1 MMLPLA
7 GAVCPFLFTQNKFTK
22 VEIVNHRKYN
32 IEERSTGR
40 RRKRKMGFDFS
51 TLNDS
56 QMEAVTHTEG
66 PLLILAG
73 AGTGKTHT
81 LNARVSYL
89 IEKKGVSPESI
100 LLLTFTNDAAGE
112 MKERIGNDDV
122 MACTFHSFCVRM
134 LRQYGDHIG
143 MSRGFTV
150 ISDDDAADAMRFA
163 RGTLGPS
170 KVDKKKFPTDARLVS
185 ILSAMRNRHIPLSEA
200 LKRGEGQF
208 EKEISVI
215 FQAYTIFKMKNV
227 MLDFDDLLDTMD
239 ELLSRDEK
247 LRMRLDE
254 RFRYVMVDEYQDT
267 NVTQASIVMKLCR
280 DYPNLCV
287 VGDDMQ
293 SIYKFRGAD
302 ISNILEFP
310 KRVQGCHVVKL
321 ERNYRSTEEI
331 LELAN
336 NISDDSAKANSTYRK
351 SLYSGGNGFIPH
363 VIGCASQEGECREA
377 ADIMRKAYE
386 SGMTGAVLARTR
398 KEIETLEPYIKASGI
413 PYRKTIGLALMDRT
427 CVRNYLCMFRIAV
440 NPDDILAQMRMF
452 VMIPG
457 IGDKKAEKLATGG
470 MRTPPEEHA
479 YIMRQA
485 ERMRHDAPSAAA
497 VAFETYVTLFR
508 SKNKTEDIPESERR
522 ILQTLVGMYGGQMDE
537 YLDMMTTSGTEDS
550 EDAVIVLSTIH
561 RAKGL
566 EYDAVVVLNCRDRL
580 FPMNAKDPE
589 EMRLYYVAV
598 TRARKFLYMLYP
610 MFDERTGGRRGRRL
624 YWSTLLDSSVD
635 DMCVRDMFER

>member
-1 MMLPLA
+1 
-7 GAVCPFLFTQNKFTK
+7 
-22 VEIVNHRKYN
+22 
-32 IEERSTGR
+32 
-40 RRKRKMGFDFS
+40 MGFDFS

-89 IEKKGVSPESI
+89 IEKKGVSPKNI
-100 LLLTFTNDAAGE
+100 LLLTFTNDAARE

-143 MSRGFTV
+143 MGKGFTV
-150 ISDDDAADAMRFA
+150 ISDDDAVDAMRFA

-170 KVDKKKFPTDARLVS
+170 GTNRKNFPTDARLVS
-185 ILSAMRNRHIPLSEA
+185 IFSAMRNRHVPLSKA
-200 LKRGEGQF
+200 LKRGEGAF
-208 EKEISVI
+208 EKEIAVI
-215 FQAYTIFKMKNV
+215 FQAYTIFKMKNG

-247 LRMRLDE
+247 LRTKLDE
-254 RFRYVMVDEYQDT
+254 RFTYVMVDEYQDT
-267 NVTQASIVMKLCR
+267 NMTQASIVMKLSKTH
-280 DYPNLCV
+280 PNLCV

-302 ISNILEFP
+302 ISNIIEFP
-310 KRVQGCHVVKL
+310 KRVEGCHVVKL

-331 LELAN
+331 LDLAN
-336 NISDDSAKANSTYRK
+336 NISEDSAKANSTYRK

-363 VIGCASQEGECREA
+363 VIGCPSQADEYMEA
-377 ADIMRKAYE
+377 ADLMRKAYE
-386 SGMTGAVLARTR
+386 GGMTGAVLARTR
-398 KEIETLEPYIKASGI
+398 KEIETLEPYVKASGI
-413 PYRKTIGLALMDRT
+413 PYRKTIGLALMERT
-427 CVRNYLCMFRIAV
+427 CVKNYLCMFRIAV
-440 NPDDILAQMRMF
+440 NPDDILAMMRLF

-470 MRTPPEEHA
+470 MKTPPDEYA
-479 YIMRQA
+479 YILRQA
-485 ERMRHDAPSAAA
+485 ERMKLDAPSAAA

-508 SKNKTEDIPESERR
+508 TKNKTDDIPESERR
-522 ILQTLVGMYGGQMDE
+522 ILQTLVSMYGGQMEE
-537 YLDMMTTSGTEDS
+537 YLDAMTTSGTEDS
-550 EDAVIVLSTIH
+550 EEAGIVLSTIH

-566 EYDAVVVLNCRDRL
+566 EYDVVVVLNCRDRL

-598 TRARKFLYMLYP
+598 TRAKGFLYMLYP
-610 MFDERTGGRRGRRL
+610 MFDERPGGKRGRRL
-624 YWSTLLDSSVD
+624 YWSTLLDSSAD
-635 DMCVRDMFER
+635 DMCVRDLPSRR